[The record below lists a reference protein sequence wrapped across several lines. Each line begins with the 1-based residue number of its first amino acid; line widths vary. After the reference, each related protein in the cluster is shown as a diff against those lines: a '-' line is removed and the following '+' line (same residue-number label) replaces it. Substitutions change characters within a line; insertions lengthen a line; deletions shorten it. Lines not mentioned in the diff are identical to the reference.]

1 MAMILWV
8 TVFAATALDN
18 MAILANM
25 TEVMVLVPYTLVF
38 TPLLNFL
45 PRPRYYI
52 IWPRAEI
59 WMGIQIKEHKILV
72 VEAIGIPL

>member
-1 MAMILWV
+1 MAMIVWV

-38 TPLLNFL
+38 TPLLNLFTTT
-45 PRPRYYI
+45 
-52 IWPRAEI
+52 
-59 WMGIQIKEHKILV
+59 
-72 VEAIGIPL
+72 